1 MADALQ
7 ELLDLPRD
15 VKEEKGLLHTPSEI
29 RGQAK
34 LWGSTHAVVEK
45 RLEGVRSFLGRFLE
59 HERRTVVL
67 TGAGTSEFVGH
78 CIEGR
83 LRKGLGAPVNVVSST
98 KIATNPEDVFIE
110 GYHTLLV
117 SFARSG
123 DSPESVGAVE
133 IADQTSGTVSHLVV
147 TCNAEGALN
156 RWAERR
162 AASGEGA
169 ARSGTAAGRVFS
181 LCLDERTDDKGL
193 AMTASFTNMVVA
205 GILLSHAFGFGGCG
219 DAVRRAIEAGKNLL
233 ARAPDTLRTVCD
245 AGFDRAVFLGDG
257 ALCGTAVESH
267 LKLQELTAGKVMCA
281 WDSFPGLRHGPEAVV
296 DGRTLVVAYLSEDPY
311 RRRYEED
318 LLAELREKGLG
329 KALLVCGGWVD
340 GRTKALADAVVD
352 WDPEGTL
359 KVGDDYSPPVAVI
372 TGQLLGLFKS
382 ISLGLKPDAPSEG
395 GIIHRVVKGVKVYDP
410 AHFRK
415 TGKFK
420 VIAER

>member
-29 RGQAK
+29 RGQVK
-34 LWGSTHAVVEK
+34 LWGSTHTVVEK

-98 KIATNPEDVFIE
+98 KIVTNPEDVFIE

-117 SFARSG
+117 SFGRSG

-169 ARSGTAAGRVFS
+169 ARSGSAAGRVFS
-181 LCLDERTDDKGL
+181 LCLDERT
-193 AMTASFTNMVVA
+193 
-205 GILLSHAFGFGGCG
+205 
-219 DAVRRAIEAGKNLL
+219 R
-233 ARAPDTLRTVCD
+233 
-245 AGFDRAVFLGDG
+245 
-257 ALCGTAVESH
+257 
-267 LKLQELTAGKVMCA
+267 
-281 WDSFPGLRHGPEAVV
+281 
-296 DGRTLVVAYLSEDPY
+296 
-311 RRRYEED
+311 
-318 LLAELREKGLG
+318 
-329 KALLVCGGWVD
+329 
-340 GRTKALADAVVD
+340 
-352 WDPEGTL
+352 
-359 KVGDDYSPPVAVI
+359 SP
-372 TGQLLGLFKS
+372 
-382 ISLGLKPDAPSEG
+382 
-395 GIIHRVVKGVKVYDP
+395 
-410 AHFRK
+410 
-415 TGKFK
+415 
-420 VIAER
+420 